1 MSVSPLDTFNTLTS
15 HPCKFEMP
23 ILSPVA
29 VACQSHRPH
38 WLLPRQSRQPLLE
51 TAAPWVIIVSY
62 LFMNTV
68 DNVNTGDSSALGD
81 VTDVVVYLLQ

>member
-1 MSVSPLDTFNTLTS
+1 MSLP
-15 HPCKFEMP
+15 
-23 ILSPVA
+23 SPVA

-38 WLLPRQSRQPLLE
+38 WLLPRQSRPPLLE

-68 DNVNTGDSSALGD
+68 NTVNTGDSSALGD
-81 VTDVVVYLLQ
+81 VTYIVIVVSFAIVSALVAAYHKLC